1 VGEPAAV
8 TFVQRFGG
16 ALNLHVHFHAIVA
29 EALFAKDGDAVQ
41 ESVTAMRVKVDA
53 EGRTLR
59 QLEAKNLNADL
70 TTHAD
75 VGTAAA
81 IPLLANEGLA
91 SPGFKLNGAG
101 FILDP
106 EEAGKLVRAE
116 PAAAELVRPYRH
128 GRDLTSQAPALSGT
142 GVTGSPASPQIL

>member
-16 ALNLHVHFHAIVA
+16 ALNLHVHFHAIVV

-59 QLEAKNLNADL
+59 QLE
-70 TTHAD
+70 
-75 VGTAAA
+75 
-81 IPLLANEGLA
+81 
-91 SPGFKLNGAG
+91 
-101 FILDP
+101 
-106 EEAGKLVRAE
+106 E